1 MLVTR
6 SVHESM
12 KSDLLQ
18 QLSCH
23 LHSSRIPLPWPL
35 LCVYAEKLTK
45 QPSNPSRHSCFRLGG
60 HCRLAFYFSSSTAV
74 RVHIWCRL
82 GNSGSQNVLDGSTM
96 DAIVHDWFRSF
107 AYFCQSL
114 MLSFLRSKT
123 HGSCNCFL
131 CSDPRYR
138 YRCLAYGKFV
148 IVP

>member
-60 HCRLAFYFSSSTAV
+60 HCRLAFALALALPFVFIYGADLVTPEAKMSWMV
-74 RVHIWCRL
+74 QRWMRL
-82 GNSGSQNVLDGSTM
+82 FMTG
-96 DAIVHDWFRSF
+96 F
-107 AYFCQSL
+107 AALLIFVSL
-114 MLSFLRSKT
+114 
-123 HGSCNCFL
+123 
-131 CSDPRYR
+131 
-138 YRCLAYGKFV
+138 
-148 IVP
+148 